1 MWTNSERL
9 TTNEIPR
16 RIVVVGAGPVG
27 LELAQAFQKL
37 GSQVTLIEGG
47 PRMPPNHEEFARVQ
61 LTTALRQDGEGETL
75 HALDRAA

>member
-1 MWTNSERL
+1 VILSGGCEPL
-9 TTNEIPR
+9 LPPI
-16 RIVVVGAGPVG
+16 AGPVG

-61 LTTALRQDGEGETL
+61 LTTALRHDGEGETL